1 MPWFKVDDNLDF
13 HPKVIAAGN
22 SAMGLWVRA
31 GAYCASHLTDGRL
44 PSAMIAPLSGRN
56 RDIQRLV
63 DAGLWEPVTG
73 GYQFCGWEDFQPTK
87 AQVEAD
93 RKATA
98 DRVKAWRNR
107 KSNGDSNGVTNGVS
121 NGVGTP
127 APSRPVPS
135 RPEETKVSSPQKK
148 PETPLP
154 KDWMPT
160 QSHAE
165 RAEELDI
172 DLMDAVADFR
182 NHADTHDRRAANW
195 NAAFTTWLKKANEF
209 GRNKKRTSKP
219 QQSSNWLDSLPTV
232 RAPR

>member
-31 GAYCASHLTDGRL
+31 GAYCAKQLTDGFVPRQML
-44 PSAMIAPLSGRN
+44 NALGGRQ
-56 RDIQRLV
+56 RDVSQLV
-63 DAGLWEPVTG
+63 NAGLWVPGSATDQPENGQTLATDQPENGQAPDSDSASRGRKDRTKVEG
-73 GYQFCGWEDFQPTK
+73 WWFRNWEDFQPTK

-93 RKATA
+93 RRATA
-98 DRVKAWRNR
+98 ERVKAWRKR
-107 KSNGDSNGVTNGVS
+107 KSNGVSNDVGNGVTNDVTNGVS
-121 NGVGTP
+121 NT

-154 KDWMPT
+154 KDWMPN

-172 DLMDAVADFR
+172 DLMDAV
-182 NHADTHDRRAANW
+182 
-195 NAAFTTWLKKANEF
+195 
-209 GRNKKRTSKP
+209 
-219 QQSSNWLDSLPTV
+219 
-232 RAPR
+232 